1 MEIRGDFYLDSE
13 EFIIMTI
20 GIIED
25 DRLLNQALNKFLTDN
40 GYDTVGAHSGREA
53 FAAAEDHP
61 DLWLIDIGLP
71 DGNGLD
77 LYRELAAVRRVPAV
91 FLTARDEERD
101 MLQAFDM
108 GAEDYVV
115 KPFSMKVLL
124 KRIERILKM
133 NREGRMLT
141 CGDITLYPE
150 KKQVF
155 SGDEEIVLTAKEY
168 QLLELFMENQDQVL
182 TKENILDRIWGI
194 DGAFIEENTVSVTI
208 SRLKKK
214 LGERQSYIKNVFGL
228 GYRMGE

>member
-1 MEIRGDFYLDSE
+1 
-13 EFIIMTI
+13 MTI

-40 GYDTVGAHSGREA
+40 GYDTVCAHSREETLA
-53 FAAAEDHP
+53 TAAGHP

-71 DGNGLD
+71 DGNGLE
-77 LYRELAAVRRVPAV
+77 LYRELSAVRQVPAV
-91 FLTARDEERD
+91 FLTARDDERD
-101 MLQAFDM
+101 MLRAFDL
-108 GAEDYVV
+108 GADDYVV

-155 SGDEEIVLTAKEY
+155 SGNEEIFLTAKEY
-168 QLLELFMENQDQVL
+168 QLLELFMENQDKML
-182 TKENILDRIWGI
+182 TKENILDRVWGI

-214 LGERQSYIKNVFGL
+214 LGEGQSYIKNVFGL